1 MYKNLRWV
9 VEVIPRDEEGYELP
23 IVIPQDVPVVTAADQ
38 ARIEQEMA
46 NLAFLPLPPIDD
58 ETVDETMEEEDDNS
72 GPGPLSQTWD
82 AALADYYWNSNNNS
96 NRGN

>member
-46 NLAFLPLPPIDD
+46 NLAFLPLPPIDAMRPWRKRM
-58 ETVDETMEEEDDNS
+58 TIAVLVLCHRHGILLWLTTI
-72 GPGPLSQTWD
+72 GT
-82 AALADYYWNSNNNS
+82 ATTTAT
-96 NRGN
+96 GN